1 MKISDLKVEE
11 LRKALTDLGYIVKD
25 TNKQLEYH
33 INNAKSE
40 IKLTFDKDGKTIT
53 GYQYQSKPKDKKKS
67 KQ

>member
-1 MKISDLKVEE
+1 MKINDLKVEE
-11 LRKALTDLGYIVKD
+11 FRKALIDLGYIVKD

-40 IKLTFDKDGKTIT
+40 IKLSFDKDGKTIT
-53 GYQYQSKPKDKKKS
+53 GYQYQSKSKEKKKP